1 MGVRLTSQTE
11 NTDTSSQQPQR
22 RRTKTVL
29 GIVGICLIAFGLIWG
44 KSTWVQF
51 CQWQAERN
59 LLDRKVDL
67 ALNWGS
73 RAYQADTQNTDT
85 LLILARANRRARE
98 IDTSVEYLKKLH
110 QITGPSEDLQR
121 EQWLVEAQV
130 GDISNLEQNLADM
143 MIDPK
148 GNAQDICETF
158 VNSCILNYRF
168 PEALQVLEL
177 WQADFPDDPLPH
189 YYRGRILEHKGSW
202 DGAEEEFTA
211 ALKIAPDNIPAAY
224 NLARVKLSQNKVDQ
238 ALENYQ
244 ICTQHQKGHTAA
256 LVGIAR
262 CLRMKQNIDAARPI
276 LQEAQEIPEKQRLK
290 DYRDVGDPAHVA
302 RNAVLLELGQL
313 ELSSGNYKQAAS
325 YLQKSVELNSK
336 DRKSRLALANAY
348 RGLGELEKAEQQIQI
363 VEKNQK
369 AIKRLDECFDLLQKD
384 LKNADL
390 RAEIGQIFL
399 EHVSENQGIV
409 WLKNALYY
417 DPNHRQAKQ
426 ALEKYYA
433 EQRSKQVK

>member
-1 MGVRLTSQTE
+1 M
-11 NTDTSSQQPQR
+11 
-22 RRTKTVL
+22 
-29 GIVGICLIAFGLIWG
+29 
-44 KSTWVQF
+44 
-51 CQWQAERN
+51 
-59 LLDRKVDL
+59 
-67 ALNWGS
+67 
-73 RAYQADTQNTDT
+73 
-85 LLILARANRRARE
+85 
-98 IDTSVEYLKKLH
+98 
-110 QITGPSEDLQR
+110 
-121 EQWLVEAQV
+121 
-130 GDISNLEQNLADM
+130 
-143 MIDPK
+143 
-148 GNAQDICETF
+148 
-158 VNSCILNYRF
+158 
-168 PEALQVLEL
+168 
-177 WQADFPDDPLPH
+177 
-189 YYRGRILEHKGSW
+189 
-202 DGAEEEFTA
+202 
-211 ALKIAPDNIPAAY
+211 KIAPDNIPAAY

-262 CLRMKQNIDAARPI
+262 CLRMKQNINAARPI

-302 RNAVLLELGQL
+302 TNAVLLELGQL

-325 YLQKSVELNSK
+325 YLLKSVELNSK

-369 AIKRLDECFDLLQKD
+369 AIKRLDECFDLLQND

-433 EQRSKQVK
+433 EQPSKLVK